1 MPTQKDWL
9 IAAAKLAMK
18 PMAGWNVL
26 DRKTYSPPVLGMIV
40 ANIPY
45 RRLNGRARAAAIGMA
60 TSRLLCGKIAG
71 NDQYVNMMYTTPT
84 LATLSRSIRHG
95 DPTRTRPDDSR
106 LKMWPVA
113 PAPAV
118 GLATDSLILVL
129 LIRAQPPFGAG
140 RYARS
145 SAWTM

>member
-1 MPTQKDWL
+1 MLSADMMTMNAVPNRNHVVGSFAHAPMSAIVLLPLTAPYDANSGPRTNSAIQEPPMPTQKDWL

-71 NDQYVNMMYTTPT
+71 NDQYVNMM
-84 LATLSRSIRHG
+84 
-95 DPTRTRPDDSR
+95 
-106 LKMWPVA
+106 
-113 PAPAV
+113 
-118 GLATDSLILVL
+118 
-129 LIRAQPPFGAG
+129 
-140 RYARS
+140 
-145 SAWTM
+145 